1 MTQPTSVK
9 DLLMLRVPP
18 VAIGLFSEPP
28 PGVNRYADEAVP
40 SGCSFWALAQS
51 GLTFYTL
58 PEDHLCAVGSYT
70 HSIPPAA
77 AAPLDLE
84 DTVGFMVEQR
94 YLEPDDVPA
103 IPTLSNAPNVVAYG
117 PVDARAFEPDV
128 VIVSA
133 EPGRAM
139 LLFEAAVRAGA
150 GDPAATIL
158 GRPGCAAV
166 PQAVNSGRAALS
178 FGCIGNRTY
187 TGLPD
192 SELYLSV
199 PGEHWDGVA
208 SAVEEIVRAN
218 SSMEDYYRSTLVTA
232 DA

>member
-1 MTQPTSVK
+1 VAESPSVK
-9 DLLMLRVPP
+9 DLLQLRVPP
-18 VAIGLFSEPP
+18 IAIGLFSEPP
-28 PGVNRYADEAVP
+28 PGVERYADEAVP
-40 SGCSFWALAQS
+40 SGCSFWAQAQS

-70 HSIPPAA
+70 HNMTPAA
-77 AAPLDLE
+77 AAPLDLQ
-84 DTVGFMVEQR
+84 DTVEFMVEQR
-94 YLEPDDVPA
+94 YLEADDVPA
-103 IPTLSNAPNVVAYG
+103 IPTLSSSPSVVAYG

-128 VIVSA
+128 VLVAA

-158 GRPGCAAV
+158 GRPGCGAV

-199 PGEHWDGVA
+199 PGASWDAVA
-208 SAVEEIVRAN
+208 AAAEEIVGAN
-218 SSMEDYYRSTLVTA
+218 ASMEAYYQQTLLA
-232 DA
+232 D